1 MATCTVFQL
10 VTVADRA
17 KQKIPRLTPD
27 AESEALPVC
36 FARTLPHNFLTM
48 HGHHS
53 LFNLF
58 TLLIV
63 VMCGTTAASTTSV
76 TPNKPWANTG
86 PSISVE
92 GGSEPRV
99 PRVEDWPHRP
109 VFLSASENTQIL
121 GLEEDEALPLGIPF
135 EFETPLF
142 KGRMLVRL
150 RNATSVETESHAKYF
165 SGRKRLMQTVV
176 QGRFKK
182 PVSMDEVYVG
192 SVFKEPIRLVPPPS
206 IMRIMQSLLSRAAPG
221 VVLDLASEQPKVV
234 TLYAGTA
241 QTVSVDK
248 PGAEPDIMAA
258 DLPENTNI
266 IGKAFKSIKH
276 RKNYLSIPKK
286 AAKYNF
292 DTEHV
297 YTLHHYDHAMDYAEY
312 KMKLPMYN
320 YDLSKA
326 IGPQPMSLSAVT
338 TSGETMF
345 HFDVWHES
353 VYKMR
358 FP

>member
-1 MATCTVFQL
+1 MQ
-10 VTVADRA
+10 
-17 KQKIPRLTPD
+17 
-27 AESEALPVC
+27 
-36 FARTLPHNFLTM
+36 
-48 HGHHS
+48 HS
-53 LFNLF
+53 VLKLI

-63 VMCGTTAASTTSV
+63 VMCGTTAASTTTV
-76 TPNKPWANTG
+76 TPDNAWAKKSRGNSEEGASQTTA
-86 PSISVE
+86 SI
-92 GGSEPRV
+92 

-109 VFLSASENTQIL
+109 VFLKASEDTQVL
-121 GLEEDEALPLGIPF
+121 GLKEGEALPLGVPF

-142 KGRMLVRL
+142 KGQMLVRL
-150 RNATSVETESHAKYF
+150 RNATSDGTESHDAYF
-165 SGRKRLMQTVV
+165 KGRKRLMQTVV

-192 SVFKEPIRLVPPPS
+192 SVFKEPILLVPSPS
-206 IMRIMQSLLSRAAPG
+206 FMRIMQSVLRRTAPG

-241 QTVSVDK
+241 QTFSIDK
-248 PGAEPDIMAA
+248 PGAEPDIMAT
-258 DLPENTNI
+258 DLPENANL
-266 IGKAFKSIKH
+266 IGKVFKSIKH
-276 RKNYLSIPKK
+276 RKKYLSSPKK
-286 AAKYNF
+286 AAKYTF
-292 DTEHV
+292 DTDHI
-297 YTLHHYDHAMDYAEY
+297 YTLHHFDHAMDYAEY
-312 KMKLPMYN
+312 KMKLPMYD

-338 TSGETMF
+338 TTGETMF